1 MTSTP
6 KYICGRCGFGTDLKY
21 VLKNHITKTKP
32 CDFNIADLNKDEL
45 MESYI
50 KLAQKSTQFKCEQ
63 CNKYYATQIT
73 LDKHKLSYCKMNK
86 NEDLQV
92 QVPMKILNQIL
103 EKMNDLCSK
112 TTTINNNNTIN
123 NTTINLKCFFNPS
136 ISHLE
141 KDFLT
146 ECFINQDV
154 PTVIENVYCRSD
166 VPENKSIKID
176 NDGKIKVYDDGKWKR
191 DTIKEI
197 SIQGFRILSGHWR
210 ENRHIIDDNTRIWM
224 EDVSSGDKYV
234 LDKMTRDT
242 NSILIKHK
250 DYFQMAE

>member
-1 MTSTP
+1 
-6 KYICGRCGFGTDLKY
+6 
-21 VLKNHITKTKP
+21 
-32 CDFNIADLNKDEL
+32 
-45 MESYI
+45 
-50 KLAQKSTQFKCEQ
+50 
-63 CNKYYATQIT
+63 
-73 LDKHKLSYCKMNK
+73 
-86 NEDLQV
+86 
-92 QVPMKILNQIL
+92 MKILNQIL
-103 EKMNDLCSK
+103 ERMNDLCSK
-112 TTTINNNNTIN
+112 TTTINNNNNTIN
-123 NTTINLKCFFNPS
+123 NTTINLK
-136 ISHLE
+136 
-141 KDFLT
+141 
-146 ECFINQDV
+146 CFINQDV

>member
-1 MTSTP
+1 MKTTS
-6 KYICGRCGFGTDLKY
+6 
-21 VLKNHITKTKP
+21 VLGIISDSSIIKTK
-32 CDFNIADLNKDEL
+32 
-45 MESYI
+45 SYVGSFRV
-50 KLAQKSTQFKCEQ
+50 LAVIFV
-63 CNKYYATQIT
+63 I
-73 LDKHKLSYCKMNK
+73 LG
-86 NEDLQV
+86 
-92 QVPMKILNQIL
+92 VPHFWQ
-103 EKMNDLCSK
+103 
-112 TTTINNNNTIN
+112 
-123 NTTINLKCFFNPS
+123 P
-136 ISHLE
+136 HY
-141 KDFLT
+141 
-146 ECFINQDV
+146 
-154 PTVIENVYCRSD
+154 PIENVYCRSD